1 MKTVKTITSIL
12 LIILIMLLLTKY
24 RHIVSAMVND
34 NNVTKSIRSKLKGDW
49 ILVKKQGFTGNSI
62 KTEDSN
68 QITYFKYFVC
78 GPGNLIPAPY
88 LIKAYDSTAT
98 KWFRNRVFFIGP
110 GDKKSQITSE
120 IIKLTQDSLIIGD
133 RDSRTVNGKDTIPM
147 RRIYLRKNN

>member
-12 LIILIMLLLTKY
+12 LIISIMLLITKY

-34 NNVTKSIRSKLKGDW
+34 NNDTKSVRSKLKGDW

-78 GPGNLIPAPY
+78 SSENLIPAPY
-88 LIKAYDSTAT
+88 LIKVYDSTAT
-98 KWFRNRVFFIGP
+98 KWFRSRVFFIDP

-133 RDSRTVNGKDTIPM
+133 RDSITVNGEDTIPM